1 MFVIVSTKMNIEF
14 VLVDFQISQKMNVNV
29 FVKNLTSETLGTIVV
44 VKKLILNLL
53 NMLMVQ

>member
-1 MFVIVSTKMNIEF
+1 MNIEF